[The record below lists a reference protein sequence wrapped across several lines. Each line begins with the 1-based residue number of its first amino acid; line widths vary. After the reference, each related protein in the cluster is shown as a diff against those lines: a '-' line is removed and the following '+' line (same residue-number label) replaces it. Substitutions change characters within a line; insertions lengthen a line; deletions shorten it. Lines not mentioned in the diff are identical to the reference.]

1 MGCYTVLY
9 ILDSTW
15 SLPMYLIKHDFVY
28 LKFLAVKKSSLP
40 VSSFIYNPE
49 TKMYNVQFS
58 QLYLL

>member
-28 LKFLAVKKSSLP
+28 LKFLAVKKNSYLWVP
-40 VSSFIYNPE
+40 LFIILE